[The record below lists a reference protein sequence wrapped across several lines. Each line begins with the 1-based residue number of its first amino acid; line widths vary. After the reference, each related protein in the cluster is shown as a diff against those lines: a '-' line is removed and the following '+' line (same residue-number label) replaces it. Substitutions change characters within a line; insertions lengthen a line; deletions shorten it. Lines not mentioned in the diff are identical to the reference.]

1 MKRLILAAILATSA
15 SSSMAM
21 ENNFYLKSSF
31 GKVDTDISNREAL
44 ENFGVKLSDPK
55 GWNVTLGYRL
65 NNFLSIEGGYTNLGS
80 SEGRDRG
87 SDSINTDYEALHYE
101 YDYKVDIDTQ
111 SRMLGIFL
119 TTDITK
125 NLYAG
130 IRVGYQQW
138 DAELKEVENLNWNYE
153 VVISGSQIASE
164 SGSSNYSYKGDDD
177 GSDPYYGI
185 SAGWNY
191 NNWSLSLEH
200 TIFEM
205 GDRKPNFSSLA
216 LTYNF

>member
-1 MKRLILAAILATSA
+1 
-15 SSSMAM
+15 
-21 ENNFYLKSSF
+21 
-31 GKVDTDISNREAL
+31 
-44 ENFGVKLSDPK
+44 
-55 GWNVTLGYRL
+55 
-65 NNFLSIEGGYTNLGS
+65 
-80 SEGRDRG
+80 
-87 SDSINTDYEALHYE
+87 
-101 YDYKVDIDTQ
+101 
-111 SRMLGIFL
+111 MLGIFL

-130 IRVGYQQW
+130 IRLGYQQW
-138 DAELKEVENLNWNYE
+138 EAELKEIENLNWNYE

-177 GSDPYYGI
+177 GSDPYYGV

-205 GDRKPNFSSLA
+205 GDRKPNLSSLA